1 MGGGEAQAEPTGL
14 FFNVRHW
21 TGWGG
26 KVSGRRIGERGCG
39 RCELSIV
46 RLQEKEKEAT
56 QRLGHVRRKELCH
69 AELEVVK
76 FLEKGHN
83 PQVQASSTT
92 S

>member
-1 MGGGEAQAEPTGL
+1 M
-14 FFNVRHW
+14 
-21 TGWGG
+21 
-26 KVSGRRIGERGCG
+26 
-39 RCELSIV
+39 SIV

-83 PQVQASSTT
+83 PQVQASSTKSYLLT
-92 S
+92 WENQERGCE